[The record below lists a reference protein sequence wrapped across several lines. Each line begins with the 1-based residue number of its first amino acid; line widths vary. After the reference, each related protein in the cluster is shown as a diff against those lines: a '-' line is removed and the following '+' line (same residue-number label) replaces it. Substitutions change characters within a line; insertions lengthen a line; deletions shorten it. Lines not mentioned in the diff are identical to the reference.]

1 MPAPVMA
8 VFFSERLGEKDRSRQ
23 LSGIAVTL
31 REAILAAIDFG
42 AKAHRADVIYQCG
55 SGATDKEL
63 RAAASRC
70 AELVPKPNSVQ
81 QEKSR

>member
-1 MPAPVMA
+1 MNLVVDEGVDKSIVDLLRTAG
-8 VFFSERLGEKDRSRQ
+8 FSVRYFAES
-23 LSGIAVTL
+23 
-31 REAILAAIDFG
+31 
-42 AKAHRADVIYQCG
+42 G

-70 AELVPKPNSVQ
+70 AELVPNPNSVQ